1 MASPAVALSPLVFTN
16 VEELQAHLGGIPLSR
31 IRLRPLPGTAT
42 EKDLLDIDANEGR
55 PCELIDG
62 ILVEKAM
69 GSYESRLASVLIYF
83 IEMFLEN
90 NDMGVVLG
98 EAGFLRLFAGRVRA
112 PDVSFI
118 AWKRMP
124 RHEFP
129 KGAIASL
136 APDLAVEILSESNT
150 EAEMESKLKDY
161 FKSGSKLVWIAD
173 PESHTVRIYTSLTKS
188 TLLNEKDTLDG
199 GKVLPGFALPI
210 KKWFARASRKPRR

>member
-31 IRLRPLPGTAT
+31 IRLFLKAAAAT
-42 EKDLLDIDANEGR
+42 EKDLLDIDANEDR

-69 GSYESRLASVLIYF
+69 GSYESWLASVLIYF
-83 IEMFLEN
+83 ITAYLED
-90 NDMGVVLG
+90 NDLGVVLG
-98 EAGFLRLFAGRVRA
+98 EAGFLRLFPGRVRA

-118 AWKRMP
+118 SWKRMP

-129 KGAIASL
+129 KAAIASL
-136 APDLAVEILSESNT
+136 TPDLAVEILSEGNT
-150 EAEMESKLKDY
+150 EAEMEKKLKDY
-161 FKSGSKLVWIAD
+161 FRAGSKLVWYAD
-173 PESHTVRIYTSLTKS
+173 PESRTVQVYTSLIKS
-188 TLLNEKDTLDG
+188 TLLTEKDTLDG
-199 GKVLPGFALPI
+199 GKVLPGFTLPI